1 MEVLDCRGL
10 ACPEPVMRCRNLMKD
25 APAEAVCVLVDNAAA
40 CENVSRFLEKKGY
53 AVTAAQEG
61 ESLWKVSGVVSGAAS
76 GALEGGEEKSSA
88 SAQGTK
94 TAVLITTEH
103 LGTGDDELGEKLMGN
118 FLATLPDLGESL
130 WRIILLNGGV
140 KLAVKPGKS
149 LDSLKAL
156 EKAGVSVLVCGTCLS
171 FYGLMEAKQV
181 GQTTNMLDVITSLGL
196 ADKVIRP

>member
-10 ACPEPVMRCRNLMKD
+10 ACPEPVMRCRDLLKEARAD
-25 APAEAVCVLVDNAAA
+25 AVRVLVDNAAA
-40 CENVSRFLEKKGY
+40 CENVSRFLEKNGY
-53 AVTAAQEG
+53 AVTTAQEG
-61 ESLWKVSGVVSGAAS
+61 ESLWMVSGMASGAAS
-76 GALEGGEEKSSA
+76 GALEGGEEGPA
-88 SAQGTK
+88 PATGTK

-103 LGTGDDELGEKLMGN
+103 LGSGDDELGEKLMGN
-118 FLATLPDLGESL
+118 FLATLSDLGESL

-149 LDSLKAL
+149 LDSLKTL
-156 EKAGVSVLVCGTCLS
+156 ETAGVSVLVCGTCLS

-181 GQTTNMLDVITSLGL
+181 GETTNMLDVITSLGL

>member
-10 ACPEPVMRCRNLMKD
+10 ACPEPVMRCRDLLKEARAD
-25 APAEAVCVLVDNAAA
+25 AVRVLVDNAAA
-40 CENVSRFLEKKGY
+40 CENVSRFLEKNGY

-61 ESLWKVSGVVSGAAS
+61 ESLWKVSGMASGAAS
-76 GALEGGEEKSSA
+76 GAFEGGEERPA
-88 SAQGTK
+88 PATGTK

-103 LGTGDDELGEKLMGN
+103 LGSGDDELGEKLMGN
-118 FLATLPDLGESL
+118 FLATLSDLGESL

-156 EKAGVSVLVCGTCLS
+156 ETAGVSVLVCGTCLS

-181 GQTTNMLDVITSLGL
+181 GETTNMLDVITSLGL

>member
-10 ACPEPVMRCRNLMKD
+10 ACPEPVMRCRNLMKE
-25 APAEAVCVLVDNAAA
+25 ARAEAVRVLVDNVAA
-40 CENVSRFLEKKGY
+40 CENVSRFLEKNGY

-61 ESLWKVSGVVSGAAS
+61 ESLWAVSGAAS
-76 GALEGGEEKSSA
+76 GAVSAPLEGGEGNVA
-88 SAQGTK
+88 AAAPGTK

-103 LGTGDDELGEKLMGN
+103 LGSGDDGLGEKLMGN

-140 KLAVKPGKS
+140 KLAVTPGKS
-149 LDSLKAL
+149 LDSLKSL

-181 GQTTNMLDVITSLGL
+181 GETTNMLDVITSLGL
-196 ADKVIRP
+196 ADKVICP

>member
-10 ACPEPVMRCRNLMKD
+10 ACPEPVMRCRNLMKE
-25 APAEAVCVLVDNAAA
+25 ARAEAVRVLVDNVAA
-40 CENVSRFLEKKGY
+40 CENVSRFLEKNGY

-61 ESLWKVSGVVSGAAS
+61 ESLWAVSGAAS
-76 GALEGGEEKSSA
+76 APLAGGEGKVA
-88 SAQGTK
+88 AAAPGTK

-103 LGTGDDELGEKLMGN
+103 LGSGDDGLGEKLMGN

-140 KLAVKPGKS
+140 KLAVTPGKS

-181 GQTTNMLDVITSLGL
+181 GETTNMLDVITSLGL

>member
-10 ACPEPVMRCRNLMKD
+10 ACPEPVMRCRNLLKEARAD
-25 APAEAVCVLVDNAAA
+25 AVRVLVDNAAA
-40 CENVSRFLEKKGY
+40 CENVSRFLEKNGY
-53 AVTAAQEG
+53 AVSAAQEG
-61 ESLWKVSGVVSGAAS
+61 ESLWKVSGVASGAAS
-76 GALEGGEEKSSA
+76 GALEGGEERPA
-88 SAQGTK
+88 SGRETK

-103 LGTGDDELGEKLMGN
+103 LGSGDDELGEKLMGN
-118 FLATLPDLGESL
+118 FLATLSDLGESL
-130 WRIILLNGGV
+130 WRIVLLNGGV

-156 EKAGVSVLVCGTCLS
+156 EKTGVSVLVCGTCLS

-181 GQTTNMLDVITSLGL
+181 GETTNMLDVITSLGL

>member
-10 ACPEPVMRCRNLMKD
+10 ACPEPVMRCRDLLKEARAD
-25 APAEAVCVLVDNAAA
+25 AVRVLVDNAAA
-40 CENVSRFLEKKGY
+40 CENVSRFLEKNGY
-53 AVTAAQEG
+53 AVSAAQEG
-61 ESLWKVSGVVSGAAS
+61 ESLWKVSGMASGAAS
-76 GALEGGEEKSSA
+76 GALEGGEERPA
-88 SAQGTK
+88 PATGTK

-103 LGTGDDELGEKLMGN
+103 LGSGDDELGEKLMGN
-118 FLATLPDLGESL
+118 FLATLSDLGESL

-156 EKAGVSVLVCGTCLS
+156 ETAGVSVLVCGTCLS

-181 GQTTNMLDVITSLGL
+181 GETTNMLDVITSLGL